1 VRKCVCF
8 AAVVIA
14 LASLVGCGG
23 GGTPSGV
30 PITVTISPTI
40 ATINPSG
47 FVNFTASVAN
57 DTSNKG
63 VTWSVSPSNVGTLSN
78 MTPTSATYTAPA
90 SVSQDTNVTI
100 TATSIASTS
109 STATATVTIT
119 GVDVTLTPN
128 APQTVNQ
135 ATTLDITAAVSNDT
149 NGDGVSWSL
158 SPNVGSLSAETTT
171 SVTYNAPATVSS
183 NTQVTITATSIL
195 KSSAVATLEVTVLP
209 SGAGSNVAATFIDGG
224 LAPPYPNGIFTSVTV
239 CSPGTTSC
247 QTVDGVLVDT
257 GSEGLRLLQSAVPTL
272 ALPNVQD
279 PSGDT
284 VENCVSFLDGSF
296 LWGPVVQADIKIGGE
311 VASAVPTQIISS
323 SSSGIPTQCSNG
335 GTLVNTLATL
345 GANGILGI
353 GGEPTDCFLQGQ
365 NFCDNS
371 LGQIIPVYWLCPG
384 GTCGSGDQA
393 AAVAATEQVTHP
405 VVAFA
410 TDNNGT
416 VLTLPSLTSAASSV
430 SGTLIFGV
438 QTQTNN
444 EVGSHTVLIQDTN
457 DNIATAFQ
465 GQNLINSFLDSGSN
479 GLFFPSA
486 SVTVCSDNS
495 SFYCPTGLTALS
507 AVNQDA
513 VGTLSTV
520 NFNID
525 NADNL
530 FNNNPNDSAF
540 ATLAG
545 PLGTA
550 NTCSDGSQGQACS
563 FDFGIPFFYGRSVF
577 TTIDGQPMGNTLP
590 LAPWWAY

>member
-1 VRKCVCF
+1 MRKCICF
-8 AAVVIA
+8 ATVVFA
-14 LASLVGCGG
+14 LVSLVGCGG

-30 PITVTISPTI
+30 PITVTISPAS
-40 ATINPSG
+40 ATINPNG
-47 FVNFTASVAN
+47 TVNFTASVAN

-63 VTWSVSPSNVGTLSN
+63 VTWSISPSNVGALSN
-78 MTPTSATYTAPA
+78 MTSTSATYTAPA

-100 TATSIASTS
+100 KATSIASTS
-109 STATATVTIT
+109 STASATVTIT

-128 APQTVNQ
+128 APQTLNQ

-171 SVTYNAPATVSS
+171 SVTYNAPSSVTS

-209 SGAGSNVAATFIDGG
+209 SGAGSNVAATFINGG
-224 LAPPYPNGIFTSVTV
+224 VAPPYPNGIFTSVTV

-279 PSGDT
+279 ASGDT

-323 SSSGIPTQCSNG
+323 SNSGIPSGCS
-335 GTLVNTLATL
+335 GTGVLVNTLDTL

-353 GGEPTDCFLQGQ
+353 GSEPTDCFLQGA

-371 LGQIIPVYWLCPG
+371 QGGIIPVYWLCPNG
-384 GTCGSGDQA
+384 SCGAGDQA
-393 AAVAATEQVTHP
+393 AAVPASEQVTHP
-405 VVAFA
+405 VVLFA

-430 SGTLIFGV
+430 SGTLTFGV

-444 EVGSHTVLIQDTN
+444 EVGSQQILVQDGN
-457 DNIATAFQ
+457 DNITTTFQ
-465 GQNLINSFLDSGSN
+465 GQGLIFSFLDSGSN
-479 GLFFPSA
+479 GYFFPSA
-486 SVTVCSDNS
+486 SIPVCSDNNA
-495 SFYCPTGLTALS
+495 FFCPPGLTPLS
-507 AVNQDA
+507 AINQDINGA
-513 VGTLSTV
+513 ISTV

-525 NADNL
+525 NSDNL

-550 NTCSDGSQGQACS
+550 NTCSDGSQGQSCS
-563 FDFGIPFFYGRSVF
+563 FDWGIPFFYGRSVF
-577 TTIDGQPMGNTLP
+577 TTIDGQPMANTLP

>member
-1 VRKCVCF
+1 
-8 AAVVIA
+8 
-14 LASLVGCGG
+14 
-23 GGTPSGV
+23 
-30 PITVTISPTI
+30 
-40 ATINPSG
+40 
-47 FVNFTASVAN
+47 VAN

-63 VTWSVSPSNVGTLSN
+63 VTWSISPSNVGALSN
-78 MTPTSATYTAPA
+78 MTSTSATYTAPA

-100 TATSIASTS
+100 KATSIASTS
-109 STATATVTIT
+109 STASATVTIT

-128 APQTVNQ
+128 APQTLNQ

-171 SVTYNAPATVSS
+171 SVTYNAPSSVTS

-209 SGAGSNVAATFIDGG
+209 SGAGSNVAATFINGG
-224 LAPPYPNGIFTSVTV
+224 VAPPYPNGIFTSVTV

-279 PSGDT
+279 ASGDT

-323 SSSGIPTQCSNG
+323 SNSGIPSGCS
-335 GTLVNTLATL
+335 GTGVLVNTLDTL

-353 GGEPTDCFLQGQ
+353 GSEPTDCFLQGA

-371 LGQIIPVYWLCPG
+371 QGGIIPVYWLCPNG
-384 GTCGSGDQA
+384 SCGAGDQA
-393 AAVAATEQVTHP
+393 AAVPASEQVTHP
-405 VVAFA
+405 VVLFA

-430 SGTLIFGV
+430 SGTLTFGV

-444 EVGSHTVLIQDTN
+444 EVGSQQILVQDGN
-457 DNIATAFQ
+457 DNITTTFQ
-465 GQNLINSFLDSGSN
+465 GQGLIFSFLDSGSN
-479 GLFFPSA
+479 GYFFPSA
-486 SVTVCSDNS
+486 SIPVCSDNNA
-495 SFYCPTGLTALS
+495 FFCPPGLTPLS
-507 AVNQDA
+507 AINQDINGA
-513 VGTLSTV
+513 ISTV

-525 NADNL
+525 NSDNL

-550 NTCSDGSQGQACS
+550 NTCSDGSQGQSCS
-563 FDFGIPFFYGRSVF
+563 FDWGIPFFYGRSVF
-577 TTIDGQPMGNTLP
+577 TTIDGQPMANTLP